1 MRKVNPASRISGPD
15 FIDHDPGGNGHM
27 SLTRVTHEEP
37 WEWLTPLKQ
46 KRHKFACFNEFSDGI
61 LDAERDPEAI
71 DR

>member
-1 MRKVNPASRISGPD
+1 
-15 FIDHDPGGNGHM
+15 M